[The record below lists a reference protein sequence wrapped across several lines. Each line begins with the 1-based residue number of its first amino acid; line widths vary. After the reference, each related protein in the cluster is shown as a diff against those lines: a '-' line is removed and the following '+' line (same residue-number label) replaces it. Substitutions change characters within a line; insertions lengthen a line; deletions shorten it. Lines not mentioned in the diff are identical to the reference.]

1 MSMNRCFKCGDIY
14 DTDYQMEEIDDEMVC
29 DNCYDEMKQREKCEE
44 DLIHEIMDSEMWK
57 ETKVFDVSTP
67 VFEILEWARK
77 AQGFRNNLIQP
88 ELFKGCL
95 EISIAQ

>member
-44 DLIHEIMDSEMWK
+44 DLIHEIMDSEMWSQINKRMFVGINNSMPRKLAKAILDNFELK
-57 ETKVFDVSTP
+57 EKEKKKDQ
-67 VFEILEWARK
+67 R
-77 AQGFRNNLIQP
+77 QY
-88 ELFKGCL
+88 
-95 EISIAQ
+95 